1 MTELADFLDAEY
13 GLQRGE
19 AAWRESATEAGEKLV
34 ADLGMDS
41 VELRGKLVA
50 DRGMRLLAVKQWLR
64 IARKKSSSSAE
75 DSSKQ
80 VLPGT
85 AMHNG
90 FRAIGILATLF
101 GLLLG
106 FGTGR
111 AALSS
116 AIGEPVNLWL
126 SLGMLVLLQAGF
138 LLSAVVL
145 MLAAKARGRQWM
157 GAFTNLMKWLH
168 RWSWAKRVS
177 SSEMLQALPRTQ
189 KVERWIWLGLT
200 QRFAVFFNIGALLM
214 FVGMLLFTE
223 LQFGWA
229 TTPDSIGVPQMNGL
243 VQTLAAPWGWAFPAS
258 WVPNENV
265 IAATQWNSLNGAF
278 FSPNADGRVWWPFVM
293 MNLLIWG
300 LIPRIVLMQWAQ
312 NGKRKQLARL
322 DWNHRRLQDLFE
334 VMLPPAAKPSAED
347 ACKAGEESP
356 LAADAMKLAA
366 ATQSTEGVALVA
378 WGDWDSTLELQA
390 GGRDLK
396 TDAALVAK
404 LADRKLKLNTVQVV
418 VEAGEA
424 PDKRFTSFIVQL
436 RSAVGRTALIQVCPI
451 ELAAAATTTPEKPS
465 SEAATPSLTALHPP
479 NDRNLSIWRRT
490 LANLRDDHLHVSA
503 TPPTFSGDASRE

>member
-19 AAWRESATEAGEKLV
+19 DAWRESAVEAGEKLI
-34 ADLGMDS
+34 AELGMDS

-50 DRGMRLLAVKQWLR
+50 HRDMRLVAVKQWLR
-64 IARKKSSSSAE
+64 VARANAGE
-75 DSSKQ
+75 H

-90 FRAIGILATLF
+90 FRVIGILATIF

-106 FGTGR
+106 LGTGR

-126 SLGMLVLLQAGF
+126 SLGMLVLLQVGF
-138 LLSAVVL
+138 LLSAVI
-145 MLAAKARGRQWM
+145 LALVAKARGRQWL
-157 GAFTNLMKWLH
+157 GAFTNMLKWLH

-200 QRFAVFFNIGALLM
+200 QRFAVCFNLGALLM

-229 TTPDSIGVPQMNGL
+229 TTPSNIGVPQMNGL
-243 VQTLAAPWGWAFPAS
+243 VQTLAAPWGWAFPAN

-265 IAATQWNSLNGAF
+265 IAATQWNSLSSAF

-300 LIPRIVLMQWAQ
+300 LIPRIVLMQWAN
-312 NGKRKQLARL
+312 NGKRKQLAGL

-334 VMLPPAAKPSAED
+334 VMLPPAATPSANAGASANGTEF
-347 ACKAGEESP
+347 ACAGSFSSGAESA
-356 LAADAMKLAA
+356 LAADALKLVAA
-366 ATQSTEGVALVA
+366 AQSAQTAEGVVVIA
-378 WGDWDSTLELQA
+378 WGAWQNGLELQA
-390 GGRDLK
+390 GGRDLSA
-396 TDAALVAK
+396 DAALVAK
-404 LADRKLKLNTVQVV
+404 LGERKPNTVQVV

-424 PDKRFTSFIVQL
+424 PDKRFTSFVAKL
-436 RSAVGRTALIQVCPI
+436 RGAVGRACLIQICPV
-451 ELAAAATTTPEKPS
+451 ELGTNPTSWHAPS
-465 SEAATPSLTALHPP
+465 E
-479 NDRNLSIWRRT
+479 RNLLIWRRT

-503 TPPTFSGDASRE
+503 NPPATSGDA